1 MRGVRAPTDPSHWH
15 AATRVLPRPASS
27 GSVDPRGTCIERGS
41 RRVPARRQP
50 LLSRRGATTSSPH
63 SPPVRSIQ
71 HLPKLAGRLRRHRW
85 QSIRQTPIAAPRLA
99 SSRILRARRRHVS
112 TNQDG
117 APSAQPKMV
126 HLRHN
131 HDGAPSAQ
139 PSCCTSRVNRES
151 ARTGNIA
158 RPFVVSVDD
167 VSPNSASEATG
178 RLWAQQ
184 VLRSPRDWTRQSETE
199 QDKGQ
204 CRPGEASGREYGP
217 YRVCRQP
224 KALLRRAD
232 FTDHVS
238 LLSAEVWAL
247 SLFAPC
253 LRRAPREKLEPGGW
267 ACAPRRLQAGSLA
280 GLAGPAATGRI

>member
-71 HLPKLAGRLRRHRW
+71 HLPKLAGRLLAA
-85 QSIRQTPIAAPRLA
+85 QMAIDPSNSNCGTAPRLLTH
-99 SSRILRARRRHVS
+99 SSSAPQACLDQPRWC
-112 TNQDG
+112 TFGTTKDG

-158 RPFVVSVDD
+158 RPFVVTVDD
-167 VSPNSASEATG
+167 VSPT
-178 RLWAQQ
+178 QP
-184 VLRSPRDWTRQSETE
+184 PR
-199 QDKGQ
+199 
-204 CRPGEASGREYGP
+204 RPGDCGP
-217 YRVCRQP
+217 SRC
-224 KALLRRAD
+224 
-232 FTDHVS
+232 
-238 LLSAEVWAL
+238 
-247 SLFAPC
+247 
-253 LRRAPREKLEPGGW
+253 
-267 ACAPRRLQAGSLA
+267 
-280 GLAGPAATGRI
+280 

>member
-1 MRGVRAPTDPSHWH
+1 MQGVRAPTDPSHWH

-50 LLSRRGATTSSPH
+50 LLSRRGAATSSPH
-63 SPPVRSIQ
+63 SPPRAFDPTFAKARGKAPGGTDGNRSV
-71 HLPKLAGRLRRHRW
+71 KLQLRHRA
-85 QSIRQTPIAAPRLA
+85 SPPHAFFERAAG
-99 SSRILRARRRHVS
+99 S

-158 RPFVVSVDD
+158 CPFVVTVDD
-167 VSPNSASEATG
+167 VSPT
-178 RLWAQQ
+178 QP
-184 VLRSPRDWTRQSETE
+184 PR
-199 QDKGQ
+199 
-204 CRPGEASGREYGP
+204 RPGDCGP
-217 YRVCRQP
+217 SRC
-224 KALLRRAD
+224 
-232 FTDHVS
+232 
-238 LLSAEVWAL
+238 
-247 SLFAPC
+247 
-253 LRRAPREKLEPGGW
+253 
-267 ACAPRRLQAGSLA
+267 
-280 GLAGPAATGRI
+280 